1 MPQKRQGFGFCN
13 GKAPLRI
20 IDTVPIATGDRSFD
34 LGKYLDFL
42 EKKMVPKDN
51 SHGVILELK
60 NQKRNGAN
68 FSNSRPDDV
77 FDELVDFF

>member
-1 MPQKRQGFGFCN
+1 
-13 GKAPLRI
+13 
-20 IDTVPIATGDRSFD
+20 
-34 LGKYLDFL
+34 
-42 EKKMVPKDN
+42 MVPKDN

-77 FDELVDFF
+77 FDELVDFFWTTSIQLQW